1 MESPECVRFDQ
12 VFRLTADL
20 VEESADDVAR
30 EEPLEIRARGRAVSI
45 TMRTPGH
52 DAELA
57 AGFLITEGLVKRPGD
72 ILKIDACD
80 RNEEGNLL
88 NVLLAPE
95 VYVDF
100 DKLTRHVFAASSCVL
115 CGKATIDAIRA
126 NFPPI
131 ACGDANDAPPDL
143 SIDVAR
149 VLTLMDTM
157 RAAQATFDRTGGLHA
172 AALFDERG
180 ELVVLREDV
189 GRHNAVDKVLGHAL
203 FAGLLPLRRHV
214 LLVSGRTSFE
224 IMQKALAGG
233 VPIVAAASAPSS
245 LAVEFARANGQTL
258 VGFLRANRMNVYAH
272 AHRIQPGIRSGA
284 GVRASA
290 GAAKV

>member
-1 MESPECVRFDQ
+1 MDSPECVRFDQ
-12 VFRLTADL
+12 VFRLTADS
-20 VEESADDVAR
+20 VDETADDVAR

-57 AGFLITEGLVKRPGD
+57 AGFLITEGLVKRPAD

-100 DKLTRHVFAASSCVL
+100 DKLTRHVFAASSCGL

-131 ACGDANDAPPDL
+131 ACGDANDV

-203 FAGLLPLRRHV
+203 FAGLLPLRRHM

-258 VGFLRANRMNVYAH
+258 IGFLRANRMNVYAH
-272 AHRIQPGIRSGA
+272 AHRITTSDIQSGIRA
-284 GVRASA
+284 GVRSGA